1 MKLTVIISYY
11 KNLANLKLILKALN
25 NQSVA
30 GFEAIVSEDDNNE
43 KTIAFIKNSSST
55 YSFPII
61 HLNQSIDNGFRKN
74 EMLNKS
80 IQAASGD
87 IIAFIDGDCIPHTHF
102 VKEYVKHTQKG
113 EILWG
118 RRVMLGE
125 KVSDKLLK
133 SEQVEKLSFSSLLFS
148 GSELVKD
155 ALYSPFVNL
164 TFKQRGLLGCN
175 WAVKKEHLLAING
188 FDEDYVKPGV
198 GEDVDIE
205 WRLKAAGLQMKSM
218 KNKAI
223 VYHVYHPRSYSE
235 DGVQFNY
242 KLLADKEKA
251 NHFKCLNGIEKL
263 G

>member
-1 MKLTVIISYY
+1 MELTVIISYY

-25 NQSVA
+25 NQSVTD
-30 GFEAIVSEDDNNE
+30 FEAIISEDDNNDE
-43 KTIAFIKNSSST
+43 TIDFVKEHHSD

-61 HLNQSIDNGFRKN
+61 HLNQEVDNGFRKN

-80 IQAASGD
+80 IQTSKGD
-87 IIAFIDGDCIPHTHF
+87 VIAFIDGDCIPHQHF
-102 VKEYVKHTQKG
+102 VKEYIKHTQKG

-125 KVSDKLLK
+125 KISIQLLA
-133 SEQVEKLSFSSLLFS
+133 SQNVEKLSFTKLLFS
-148 GSELVKD
+148 DSELVKD
-155 ALYSPFVNL
+155 ALYSPFITL

-175 WAVKKEHLLAING
+175 WAVKKEHLFEING
-188 FDEDYVKPGV
+188 FDEDYTKPGV

-205 WRLKAAGLQMKSM
+205 WRLKALGLQMKSM

-223 VYHVYHPRSYSE
+223 VYHLHHPRSYSE

-251 NHFKCLNGIEKL
+251 NHFKCLNGIEKD
-263 G
+263 